1 MESQKLF
8 NFQQQGPEA
17 YSSKNYLGWLEC
29 HIFLHRLPY
38 RKKILKSISTQNGFI
53 IVLRL
58 PTDRKNKSAFHS
70 SQIIFTGKALKTAK
84 FDIPQQEQSSDSTGH
99 KDYRQGCGR
108 DTGNLLK
115 GKASQISLQQS
126 KIQHFNQKYSVVC
139 IFSKMYFSN
148 SKKNFYEFVLARV

>member
-1 MESQKLF
+1 MCQKKQKVSILKCKFLILQVLKKIKMESQKLF
-8 NFQQQGPEA
+8 NFQQQGSEA

-38 RKKILKSISTQNGFI
+38 RKKILKSISTQKDFI

-70 SQIIFTGKALKTAK
+70 YQIIFTGIALKTTK
-84 FDIPQQEQSSDSTGH
+84 FDIPQREQSSDSTGH

-115 GKASQISLQQS
+115 GKGIP
-126 KIQHFNQKYSVVC
+126 N
-139 IFSKMYFSN
+139 IFIA
-148 SKKNFYEFVLARV
+148 E